1 MTAKPL
7 DHIAAL
13 IEAYDKT
20 LDEAEKWAKAAEVLK
35 KRIQAEIGDAH
46 EATINGAPVF
56 TWRPAGKFAAARFGK
71 DHPDLV
77 AKYTRPVTRDE
88 LDVAALEA
96 EQPDLY
102 TAYRGRVFLRK

>member
-1 MTAKPL
+1 MTVKPL
-7 DHIAAL
+7 DHLAAL

-20 LDEAEKWAKAAEVLK
+20 VDEAEKWAKAAEVLK
-35 KRIQAEIGDAH
+35 KRIQAEIGDAQ
-46 EATINGAPVF
+46 EATVGGAPVF
-56 TWRPAGKFAAARFGK
+56 TWKPTGKFNPTRFGK
-71 DHPDLV
+71 DHPDLL
-77 AKYTRPVTRDE
+77 AKYMRPVTRDE